1 MCWAPNCLSFRP
13 NRTRFDQPINE
24 IAWWLPNDKVGFVVI
39 FNALS
44 AGGTISL
51 ASDSFNGEAGSPIL
65 KVFFSYSRTDKAR
78 AEPIIRAL
86 EQAGFDVWWDGMLA
100 GGAKY
105 IEKTQSALQDA
116 DVVVVLWTDTSVQSH
131 WVQDEA
137 MHGRDNKCLV
147 PISLDHTEPPLGF
160 RQFQVI
166 DLSRWDGAQSEPSI
180 QNVIR
185 SVEALAARVEHVP
198 ELLPERFADRLSRR
212 RLLLFGAV
220 GGLGLA
226 SATAIWA
233 PWRSKSTKIS
243 DGSIAVLPFENDSR
257 DPDQDYLS
265 IGIANELRNS
275 LARNS
280 GLRVMAR
287 SSSENVK
294 RRQLTP
300 DAIARELGVAFVV
313 EGAVQVIEGRV
324 DVVSSLIESV
334 TGHTLW
340 SGAFSQPIEEL
351 LDVQRTITEAISAEL
366 ALGVSTAQGQA
377 KIGAATNAA
386 AFDSYLRGW
395 TIYRNSV
402 TAETDMLALERFD
415 NAIALDPGFAA
426 AHAARSATL
435 TVLGNTSDSR
445 ERANL
450 YYEQAMQAARRAIEL
465 GPDLDEAHSVL
476 ALALFETQLNIAEAL
491 PVYERSLELGL
502 GSAIIQARYAEY
514 AALTGRAADALRAIE
529 LAAMLDP
536 LNPTIHRSFGN
547 VHYAAGRYNQAI
559 HAYERAL
566 ALSDGLSDAHAW
578 SAFAYLE
585 LGQADLAL
593 STCQEE
599 SHGLVKTTCLSIVH
613 HRLGNDQQSQ
623 DAMNELIGTY
633 GDNGLYQQAQVMAQ
647 RGETQA
653 AINTLQTALEK
664 GDAGLTYLG
673 MDPLLD
679 PIRSHPDFIVLQ
691 NTLGFT

>member
-1 MCWAPNCLSFRP
+1 MR
-13 NRTRFDQPINE
+13 
-24 IAWWLPNDKVGFVVI
+24 
-39 FNALS
+39 
-44 AGGTISL
+44 L
-51 ASDSFNGEAGSPIL
+51 AADSFNDETGSPIL
-65 KVFFSYSRTDKAR
+65 KVFFSYSRTDRAR

-86 EQAGFDVWWDGMLA
+86 EQAGLDVWWDGMLA

-105 IEKTQSALQDA
+105 IDKTQSALQDA
-116 DVVVVLWTDTSVQSH
+116 DAVVVLWTETSVQSH

-147 PISLDHTEPPLGF
+147 PISLDQTEPPLGF

-166 DLSRWDGAQSEPSI
+166 DLSRWDGSKDEPSI

-185 SVEALAARVEHVP
+185 SVEASAARVDDVP
-198 ELLPERFADRLSRR
+198 DLLPERFTHQLSRR

-220 GGLGLA
+220 GGLGVA
-226 SATAIWA
+226 SATALWA
-233 PWRSKSTKIS
+233 PWKSKSTKIAE
-243 DGSIAVLPFENDSR
+243 GSIAVLPFENDSR

-265 IGIANELRNS
+265 TGIANELRNT

-294 RRQLTP
+294 QRQLTP

-313 EGAVQVIEGRV
+313 EGAVQVIEGRI

-340 SGAFSQPIEEL
+340 SGSFSQPIDEL
-351 LDVQRTITEAISAEL
+351 LEVQRTITEAISAEL

-377 KIGAATNAA
+377 QIGAATNAA

-395 TIYRNSV
+395 TIYRNS
-402 TAETDMLALERFD
+402 TAAETDLLALERFD

-435 TVLGNTSDSR
+435 TVLGNTSESR

-450 YYEQAMQAARRAIEL
+450 YYDQAMEAARRAIEL

-476 ALALFETQLNIAEAL
+476 ALALFETQLNIAEAR
-491 PVYERSLELGL
+491 PAYERSLELGL

-514 AALTGRAADALRAIE
+514 AALTGRAADARRAIE

-536 LNPTIHRSFGN
+536 LNPTIHRSVGN
-547 VHYAAGRYNQAI
+547 VHYAAGRYDQALQ
-559 HAYERAL
+559 AYERAL
-566 ALSDGLSDAHAW
+566 ELSDGLSDAHAW
-578 SAFAYLE
+578 SAFAHLE
-585 LGQADLAL
+585 LGEEDLAL
-593 STCQEE
+593 RACHEE
-599 SHGLVKTTCLSIVH
+599 SHGLVKATCLAIVH
-613 HRLGNDQQSQ
+613 QKLGNDQQSQ
-623 DAMNELIGTY
+623 AAMTELIETY

-647 RGETQA
+647 RGDTEL
-653 AINTLQTALEK
+653 AITTLKAALEK

-673 MDPLLD
+673 TDPFLD